1 MSTETTKT
9 EGLYYTIIDGTFRRR
24 VADETPGSIRRE
36 YEKSDKS
43 TGVKWEM
50 LIDSLEGTI
59 EDMQIVEGDFGRT
72 LSITL
77 DANADG
83 VHPHLQFNVEGTYGE
98 DVLKK
103 LPGVDLTAP
112 VKFRPY
118 AFTDQTNGKEVRG
131 VEIKQGETKLKNY
144 FYDAEAKTVINGMP
158 KPEEDTSRYS
168 KDDWKVYFITVR
180 KFLINYFLENVQPKV
195 RGKINGVSIAPN
207 LADGYDEL
215 PAEAI
220 PF

>member
-36 YEKSDKS
+36 YETSKGDK
-43 TGVKWEM
+43 GVKWEM

-103 LPGVDLTAP
+103 LPAVDLTQP

-131 VEIKQGETKLKNY
+131 VEIKQGETKFKNY

-180 KFLINYFLENVQPKV
+180 KFLIAYFLENVQPKLQKKSV
-195 RGKINGVSIAPN
+195 V
-207 LADGYDEL
+207 
-215 PAEAI
+215 AEAQALSVGDI
-220 PF
+220 PFDDNGF